1 MYFCHLKFITMMGGD
16 LMKKERIRELNQ
28 RLKDAEPQEVLRY
41 LLSEFG
47 KKMVFAT
54 SLGAED
60 QVLIHMISEID
71 PSVTV
76 FTLDTGRIFPE
87 TYDLIE
93 RTEGKYDIRIR
104 ILFPDR
110 ERVEEMVKERGI
122 NLFYRSIENRE
133 LCCQIRKNDPL
144 KRALNDYDVWIC
156 GLRREQSRHRS
167 VNELVE
173 WDDQHQMIKVNPLI
187 NWTSDQVWEFIKSHT
202 IPYNVLHD
210 KGYPSIGCQPCTR
223 AVIPGEDF
231 RSGRWWWEKSDH
243 KECGIHRKPDKK

>member
-1 MYFCHLKFITMMGGD
+1 MGDDMMQ
-16 LMKKERIRELNQ
+16 KERIRDLNQ
-28 RLKDAEPQEVLRY
+28 QLKEAEPQEVIRY
-41 LLSEFG
+41 FQSEFG

-54 SLGAED
+54 SMGAED

-71 PSVTV
+71 PSIPV

-87 TYDLIE
+87 TYDLME
-93 RTEGKYDIRIR
+93 RTEDKYRIR
-104 ILFPDR
+104 IKIFFPDR
-110 ERVEEMVKERGI
+110 DRVEEMVNEKGI

-144 KRALNDYDVWIC
+144 TRALKDYDVWIC
-156 GLRREQSRHRS
+156 GLRREQSMHRS
-167 VNELVE
+167 SNELVE

-187 NWTSDQVWEFIKSHT
+187 NWTSNQVWRFVKNHS

-223 AVIPGEDF
+223 AVISGEDF

-243 KECGIHRKPDKK
+243 KECGIHRKPGKK